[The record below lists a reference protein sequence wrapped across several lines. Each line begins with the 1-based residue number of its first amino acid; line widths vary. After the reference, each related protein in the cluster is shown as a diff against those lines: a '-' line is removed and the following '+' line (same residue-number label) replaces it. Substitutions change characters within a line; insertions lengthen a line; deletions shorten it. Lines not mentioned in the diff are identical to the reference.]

1 MNKLSRQFISF
12 IAISGIGWLIDFSV
26 YLILIKFFTF
36 SIKYAN
42 MISAVPAVTFVFFV
56 SVRKTFIQKQ
66 SRIRLGYKY
75 LIYFFYQII
84 LLLCVSWTAQMMF
97 DCFLQSLW
105 VHYTILLSNAK
116 ILVKLLITPITMTIN
131 FFVMKGII
139 EKI

>member
-1 MNKLSRQFISF
+1 LNKLSRQFISF
-12 IAISGIGWLIDFSV
+12 ITISGIGWLIDFSV
-26 YLILIKFFTF
+26 YLILINFFTF

-105 VHYTILLSNAK
+105 VHCTILLSNAK

>member
-1 MNKLSRQFISF
+1 MNKLIRQFISF
-12 IAISGIGWLIDFSV
+12 IAISGVGWLIDFSV
-26 YLILIKFFTF
+26 YLILIHFFTL
-36 SIKYAN
+36 SILYAN
-42 MISAVPAVTFVFFV
+42 MLSAVPAVTFVFFV

-97 DCFLQSLW
+97 DCFLQSPLAD
-105 VHYTILLSNAK
+105 YTILLSNAK

-131 FFVMKGII
+131 FFVMKGIV

>member
-1 MNKLSRQFISF
+1 LNKLSRQFISF

>member
-1 MNKLSRQFISF
+1 MILVHFF
-12 IAISGIGWLIDFSV
+12 DFS
-26 YLILIKFFTF
+26 IQ
-36 SIKYAN
+36 YAN

-75 LIYFFYQII
+75 LIYFAYQII
-84 LLLCVSWTAQMMF
+84 LLICVSWTAQMMF
-97 DCFLQSLW
+97 DGFLQSPL